1 MSKDEMDE
9 INELLKNLLESR
21 KQIDNILEQLKAMEK
36 NLKRIKTDILH
47 TMNYLAGRLSE
58 LKEASEE

>member
-9 INELLKNLLESR
+9 INELLKNLLESC

>member
-21 KQIDNILEQLKAMEK
+21 KQIDNMREQLKAMEK

>member
-9 INELLKNLLESR
+9 INELLKNLLESQ
-21 KQIDNILEQLKAMEK
+21 KQIDNMREQLKAMEK

-47 TMNYLAGRLSE
+47 TMNYLASRLSE

>member
-9 INELLKNLLESR
+9 INELLKNLLESQ
-21 KQIDNILEQLKAMEK
+21 KQIDNMQEQLKAMEK

-47 TMNYLAGRLSE
+47 TMNYLASRLSE

>member
-21 KQIDNILEQLKAMEK
+21 KQIDNMREQLKAMEK

-47 TMNYLAGRLSE
+47 TMNYLASRLSE